1 MIHAHGGDVMITARL
16 FAGLILA
23 SALAACGGE
32 PAATP
37 TSTAN
42 ATATSADPAPPAN
55 TAAPAATAA
64 ATTGT
69 GPLDGLW
76 RCKMNGDI
84 PIGTLTFTGGHYAF
98 QTTNTAWEPNPNTSD
113 GAGEVRFEETFV
125 LPQSGPLKD
134 KFEVTGAFGD
144 GSFINFNT
152 NLGLLFGCRR
162 P

>member
-1 MIHAHGGDVMITARL
+1 MKRAI
-16 FAGLILA
+16 GLAVAAVLA
-23 SALAACGGE
+23 AACGEQAGGPATTPAE
-32 PAATP
+32 IASPAASEAAAPETASPGDAPQIAATP
-37 TSTAN
+37 AG
-42 ATATSADPAPPAN
+42 A
-55 TAAPAATAA
+55 
-64 ATTGT
+64 

-84 PIGTLTFTGGHYAF
+84 PIGTLDFTGGAYTF

-113 GAGEVRFEETFV
+113 GSGMVRFEETFI

-152 NLGLLFGCRR
+152 NLGMMFGCRR

>member
-1 MIHAHGGDVMITARL
+1 MAASK
-16 FAGLILA
+16 LILGFMCA
-23 SALAACGGE
+23 ATLAACGGE
-32 PAATP
+32 
-37 TSTAN
+37 
-42 ATATSADPAPPAN
+42 SAAPPAN
-55 TAAPAATAA
+55 EVANETTEAGAPVDQATATPPV

-84 PIGTLTFTGGHYAF
+84 PLGTLAFTGGAYTF
-98 QTTNTAWEPNPNTSD
+98 QTTNTAWEPNPNSSD
-113 GAGEVRFEETFV
+113 GSGEVRFEETFI

-134 KFEVTGAFGD
+134 EFEVTGAFGD

-152 NLGLLFGCRR
+152 NLGILFGCRR